1 MIATQRHEQYDIRKK
16 LIFSIC
22 RYDVMFLLNKCEHHR
37 HNNITKNRS
46 QRRKNFRKQS
56 ATSTIFKMTAT
67 EQRLTVAK
75 QEILTA
81 RIDEEALV
89 EAIRCYPML
98 YDKSMKEFTKT
109 KELSPAPFFTHVV
122 MR

>member
-1 MIATQRHEQYDIRKK
+1 
-16 LIFSIC
+16 
-22 RYDVMFLLNKCEHHR
+22 
-37 HNNITKNRS
+37 
-46 QRRKNFRKQS
+46 
-56 ATSTIFKMTAT
+56 MTAT